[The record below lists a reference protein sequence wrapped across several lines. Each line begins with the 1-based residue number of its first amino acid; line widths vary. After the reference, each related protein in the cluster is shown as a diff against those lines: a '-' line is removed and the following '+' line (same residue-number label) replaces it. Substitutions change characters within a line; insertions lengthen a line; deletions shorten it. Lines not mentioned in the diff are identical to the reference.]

1 MNCFSGGQFCREA
14 GLFFLCRN
22 VTGYCHEK
30 QCCVFGGTLAIFA
43 SSSDFGTKRHKHIFI
58 MEAEK
63 IICCDGA
70 RNNDAL
76 AWAAMANKGNDPMA
90 MAAMMNGGMNS
101 WNNSPWMYLIFL
113 ALFGGGGFGW
123 GNRNGQV
130 QDAEIQ
136 SKLNQLSTQM
146 QDGNNTNLLMDAI
159 KGNNVALG
167 QLASNL
173 NCDFNQLQS
182 GVCAVQAAIQEV
194 GGKVGYS
201 AERVINAV
209 NLGDM
214 NIVQQMKDCCCQTQQ
229 NIIKMGYENQLG
241 QKDIVNGMQQGFSY
255 TNTGIERASANLGFQ
270 ISQMACDLKTNANDN
285 TQRIIDTMNAH
296 WQSDLQQ
303 RYNDARLEL
312 SQQRQN
318 ATLIAALGT
327 KTPTAT
333 T

>member
-1 MNCFSGGQFCREA
+1 MSEEVIRTTSCCPEAMMGGMMGSMFNRQ
-14 GLFFLCRN
+14 N
-22 VTGYCHEK
+22 
-30 QCCVFGGTLAIFA
+30 
-43 SSSDFGTKRHKHIFI
+43 
-58 MEAEK
+58 
-63 IICCDGA
+63 
-70 RNNDAL
+70 
-76 AWAAMANKGNDPMA
+76 NDPMA

-123 GNRNGQV
+123 GNRNGQL

-136 SKLNQLSTQM
+136 SKLNQLSTQL

-159 KGNNVALG
+159 KGNTTALG
-167 QLASNL
+167 QLASKL
-173 NCDFNQLQS
+173 NCDFNQLQN
-182 GVCAVQAAIQEV
+182 GICAVQAAIQEV

-214 NIVQQMKDCCCQTQQ
+214 SIVQQMKDCCCQTQQ
-229 NIIKMGYENQLG
+229 NIIKMGYETQLG

-255 TNTGIERASANLGFQ
+255 TNTGLERGFSNVGFQ
-270 ISQMACDLKTNANDN
+270 MSQMACDLKTNANDN
-285 TQRIIDTMNAH
+285 TQRIIDTLNGH
-296 WQSDLQQ
+296 WQADLQQ

-318 ATLIAALGT
+318 ATLIAAL
-327 KTPTAT
+327 KTTAT

>member
-1 MNCFSGGQFCREA
+1 MSEEVIRTTSCCPEAMMGGMMGSMFNRQ
-14 GLFFLCRN
+14 N
-22 VTGYCHEK
+22 
-30 QCCVFGGTLAIFA
+30 
-43 SSSDFGTKRHKHIFI
+43 
-58 MEAEK
+58 
-63 IICCDGA
+63 
-70 RNNDAL
+70 
-76 AWAAMANKGNDPMA
+76 NDPMA

-123 GNRNGQV
+123 GNRNGQL

-136 SKLNQLSTQM
+136 SKLNQLSTQL

-159 KGNNVALG
+159 KGNTTALG

-173 NCDFNQLQS
+173 NCDFNQLQN
-182 GVCAVQAAIQEV
+182 GICAVQAAIQEV

-209 NLGDM
+209 NLGEM
-214 NIVQQMKDCCCQTQQ
+214 NIVQQLKDCCCQTQQ
-229 NIIKMGYENQLG
+229 NIIKMGYETQLG

-255 TNTGIERASANLGFQ
+255 TNTGLERGFSNVGFQ
-270 ISQMACDLKTNANDN
+270 MSQMACDLKTNANAN
-285 TQRIIDTMNAH
+285 TQRIIDTLNGH
-296 WQSDLQQ
+296 WQADLQQ

-318 ATLIAALGT
+318 ATLIAAL
-327 KTPTAT
+327 KTTAT